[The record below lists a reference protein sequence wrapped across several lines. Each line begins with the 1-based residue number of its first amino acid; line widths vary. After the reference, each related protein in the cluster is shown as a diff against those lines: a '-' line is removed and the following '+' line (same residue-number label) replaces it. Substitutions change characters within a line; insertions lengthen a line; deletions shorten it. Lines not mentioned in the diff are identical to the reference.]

1 MGRNA
6 KVLVASAILLIGTA
20 VVNDSHA
27 AEFTVT
33 VNGGNFS
40 PSNRTINQGDQIT
53 WVWGGVGSHT
63 TTHVPAQG
71 QSVLWNQTINSSNQ
85 EYTRTFNTA
94 GTFNYKCTPHGFTGV
109 ITVNATS
116 GILDEPGTDGTLPS
130 NVSLKQNSPNP
141 FNAATQIEYGLENDA
156 HVHLSV
162 YNILG
167 QHVAALVT
175 GFQPAGFHTVVWD
188 ARDASGREVPSG
200 IYFARLVTADD
211 VMTRKMVLLR

>member
-1 MGRNA
+1 MGRKA
-6 KVLVASAILLIGTA
+6 KVLVVSAILLIGTA
-20 VVNDSHA
+20 VVDDLQATN
-27 AEFTVT
+27 FTVT
-33 VNGGNFS
+33 VNSGSFS
-40 PSNRTINQGDQIT
+40 PSSRTINQGDQIT
-53 WVWGGVGSHT
+53 WEWGGVGSHT
-63 TTHVPAQG
+63 TTHVPPQG

-109 ITVNATS
+109 ITVNSTS

-130 NVSLKQNSPNP
+130 NVSLQQNSPNP
-141 FNAATQIEYGLENDA
+141 FNAATQIEYSLEHDA
-156 HVHLSV
+156 QVQLSV

-167 QHVAALVT
+167 QHIASLVT

-188 ARDASGREVPSG
+188 ARDASGHEVPSG
-200 IYFARLVTADD
+200 IYFARLLTADV